1 MLRRLVVALVAAIA
15 YLLSGCPGLFA
26 TATTT
31 ASAVISAYDDP
42 SVARFGARYSEAT
55 NGGPTLLGDAQDQS
69 ASPSVEAR
77 GTSTTSVSRNH
88 ATNKVDDI
96 IAIGPSGNPG
106 AFPFSG
112 STGLTSRASARE
124 ALAGVSGA
132 TPEQIAAANRAIGRG
147 TSTSTYNVG
156 TFGERVV
163 VQVQRPGANGYQ
175 VVETVVS
182 PDGSKFV
189 VQKAYDATGQL
200 VHYDPKTP

>member
-1 MLRRLVVALVAAIA
+1 MA
-15 YLLSGCPGLFA
+15 
-26 TATTT
+26 T
-31 ASAVISAYDDP
+31 ASATTFTYDAPTFTRVHTHVTDTVG
-42 SVARFGARYSEAT
+42 VATLQPTSSRQ
-55 NGGPTLLGDAQDQS
+55 GP
-69 ASPSVEAR
+69 ASPSSSTPGA
-77 GTSTTSVSRNH
+77 STTHSRSFI
-88 ATNKVDDI
+88 ATNTADDI
-96 IAIGPSGNPG
+96 IAIGPNGNPG

-124 ALAGVSGA
+124 ALAGLGGA

-156 TFGERVV
+156 TFGEQVV